1 VDTVTVRRQVRAP
14 VERVWELATDLE
26 HSPDILSGVER
37 VEVLTPPPFGVG
49 TRWRETRTMMGRQA
63 TEEMWV
69 SAVEPQ
75 RSYTVEAESSGV
87 HYVSTF
93 RFEPSGDG
101 AQLTLEFSGQPKGP
115 ATRLL
120 AAVTAPLARRSV
132 SKALGKDL
140 EDLAAAAENA

>member
-26 HSPDILSGVER
+26 HSPEILSGVQR

-49 TRWRETRTMMGRQA
+49 TRWRETRTMMGREA

-93 RFEPSGDG
+93 RFEPSADG
-101 AQLTLEFSGQPKGP
+101 AELTLEFSGQPKGT

-140 EDLAAAAENA
+140 EDLAAAAEKG